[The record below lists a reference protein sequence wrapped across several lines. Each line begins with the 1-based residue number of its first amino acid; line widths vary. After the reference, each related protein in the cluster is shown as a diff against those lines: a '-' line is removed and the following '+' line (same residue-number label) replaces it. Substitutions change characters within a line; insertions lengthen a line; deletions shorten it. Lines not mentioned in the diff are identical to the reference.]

1 MMVYYA
7 WTLRIS
13 MKGVPLEKVV
23 KCGFAKQVYG
33 KGRQTL

>member
-1 MMVYYA
+1 
-7 WTLRIS
+7 